1 MSDDGWRARIRW
13 VVVHPDREAVL
24 VAPRDGAVRLPEAE
38 QPGQVW
44 TADPA
49 EVLPGLRDL
58 LGADAVLLRCLEED
72 EDPVAPGRYPPSP
85 TAWSGR
91 DRPSWPPLATGTPP
105 WPPEWPGSWRPG
117 APATSGSRPIR
128 PGPCS

>member
-24 VAPRDGAVRLPEAE
+24 VARRDGAVRLPEAE

-72 EDPVAPGRYPPSP
+72 EDPADRVQRATLVAVPRAVPALVDGLEWAAPAGPGPPAAGSP
-85 TAWSGR
+85 
-91 DRPSWPPLATGTPP
+91 RPSAG
-105 WPPEWPGSWRPG
+105 
-117 APATSGSRPIR
+117 
-128 PGPCS
+128 